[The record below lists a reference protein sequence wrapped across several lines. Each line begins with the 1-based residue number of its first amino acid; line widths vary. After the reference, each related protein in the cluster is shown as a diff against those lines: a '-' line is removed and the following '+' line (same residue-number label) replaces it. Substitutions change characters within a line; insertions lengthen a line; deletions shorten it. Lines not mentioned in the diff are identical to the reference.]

1 MMKPYGLLLENF
13 QENASSVND
22 CVFTMMHHISG
33 DLSCP
38 QVSRSE
44 SPAGGE
50 WNPLL
55 SSGET
60 SRYREWEWNPRL
72 GKGGVF

>member
-13 QENASSVND
+13 QENSNSVND

-38 QVSRSE
+38 QV
-44 SPAGGE
+44 
-50 WNPLL
+50 N
-55 SSGET
+55 SS
-60 SRYREWEWNPRL
+60 SN
-72 GKGGVF
+72 FQ

>member
-13 QENASSVND
+13 QENSGSVND

-38 QVSRSE
+38 EVHR
-44 SPAGGE
+44 
-50 WNPLL
+50 
-55 SSGET
+55 
-60 SRYREWEWNPRL
+60 
-72 GKGGVF
+72 

>member
-13 QENASSVND
+13 QENSGSVND

-38 QVSRSE
+38 EVHRLK
-44 SPAGGE
+44 GE
-50 WNPLL
+50 EMENY
-55 SSGET
+55 SQG
-60 SRYREWEWNPRL
+60 
-72 GKGGVF
+72 

>member
-1 MMKPYGLLLENF
+1 LPDREEFNMTEHITRYSHPSMMKPYGLLLENF

-38 QVSRSE
+38 QVI
-44 SPAGGE
+44 P
-50 WNPLL
+50 
-55 SSGET
+55 
-60 SRYREWEWNPRL
+60 
-72 GKGGVF
+72 